1 VAPHLAVG
9 VGPFDD
15 LLSLAD
21 VDRAL
26 TGPELRRPA
35 VRVVRDGEAVAGARY
50 TRSART
56 GDTRIDDVVDPGR
69 LLALFEEGST
79 VVLQRLHRWW
89 PPLTALCSD
98 LELFLGHGVQ
108 ANAYL
113 TPPGAAG
120 LAAHHDTHDVFVLQV
135 SGTKSWV
142 VREPLIQ
149 LPLPRHRA
157 DHEAAALQPVCA
169 EVELAPGDALYVP
182 RGFIH
187 SATAQQGL
195 SLHVTLGILGT
206 TVHDVLGVVLDR
218 AAEDIRFRRLLPV
231 SHPFDDDLAQQAVK
245 EAVAELVDWLGEVD
259 PAEVASTV
267 SERFVANRRPS
278 LDGALLELAT
288 LDGLDDTTVVERR
301 PASLHRLRSDGDT
314 LAVTWGNRRVTF
326 PAALEA
332 AVTRLLD
339 SGPLPVGNLAD
350 LLDGPSRMV
359 LVRRLV
365 REGLLRTGAAHRQ
378 TPAVRRPP

>member
-1 VAPHLAVG
+1 VAPHLAAG

-26 TGPELRRPA
+26 TGSELRRPA
-35 VRVVRDGEAVAGARY
+35 VRVVRNGEAVPGTRY
-50 TRSART
+50 NRSART

-69 LLALFEEGST
+69 LLALFAGGST

-89 PPLTALCSD
+89 PPLTALCRE
-98 LELFLGHGVQ
+98 LELSLGHGVQ

-142 VREPLIQ
+142 VREPLIE

-157 DHEAAALQPVCA
+157 DHEAAGLQPVTL
-169 EVELAPGDALYVP
+169 EVELTPGDALYVP
-182 RGFIH
+182 RGFVH
-187 SATAQQGL
+187 SATAQRGF

-231 SHPFDDDLAQQAVK
+231 GHPFDDDLAEQAVK

-278 LDGALLELAT
+278 LDGALLELAA
-288 LDGLDDTTVVERR
+288 LDRLDDTTLVERR
-301 PASLHRLRSDGDT
+301 PGSLHRLRSDGDT
-314 LAVTWGNRRVTF
+314 LVLTWGDRHVTF
-326 PAALEA
+326 PVALES
-332 AVTRLLD
+332 AVTRLLEGD
-339 SGPLPVGNLAD
+339 PLPVGDLAD
-350 LLDGPSRMV
+350 LLDGPSRKV

-365 REGLLRTGAAHRQ
+365 REGLLRTREAQ
-378 TPAVRRPP
+378 P